1 VDSKDKNRLEQELIE
16 VKYRIQVLDTIEN
29 KLFQMKT
36 IAEYVS
42 DNDLSSEE
50 MLSLN
55 IKINRLK
62 EKIQTLEEEIREI
75 DNIQK

>member
-1 VDSKDKNRLEQELIE
+1 MDSKDKNRLEQELIE